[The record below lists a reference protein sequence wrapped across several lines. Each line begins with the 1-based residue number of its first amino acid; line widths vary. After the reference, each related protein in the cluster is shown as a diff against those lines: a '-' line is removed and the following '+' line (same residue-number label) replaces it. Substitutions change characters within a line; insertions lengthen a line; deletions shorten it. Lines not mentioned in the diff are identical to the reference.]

1 MKKNRKSWRTLRII
15 GLQPQIHHPS
25 YNISAEKMAKRLK
38 TYKYIFAILLGNKRK
53 SELNLSLHRNQI

>member
-1 MKKNRKSWRTLRII
+1 
-15 GLQPQIHHPS
+15 
-25 YNISAEKMAKRLK
+25 MAKRLK